1 MAVQDEID
9 KINEI
14 LFSNKLLK
22 IKKLLSVKNDTAS
35 TKEVHFTMLSIYF
48 AAFSKK
54 RTNSNRK
61 QLSKVVYTGEDMFNT
76 IVRMYMGGHN
86 KRDTLFKESG

>member
-35 TKEVHFTMLSIYF
+35 PKEVHLLY
-48 AAFSKK
+48 
-54 RTNSNRK
+54 
-61 QLSKVVYTGEDMFNT
+61 LGYTSQHFQRNELIQIG
-76 IVRMYMGGHN
+76 N
-86 KRDTLFKESG
+86 KFQK